1 MKLIDQY
8 IQAIGSKLPLKGRA
22 DIKRELEGLIMED
35 IESRYGN
42 DPSEKEVLEA
52 LRAFGS
58 PQSVALRYTEHH
70 AAISP
75 KLTPL
80 YLMLIQIVPGA
91 IAIAFAVV
99 TIIKAVTGEADETQ
113 PIALIGEFVSS
124 LFASALSAVGA
135 ISIGFVAA
143 TRFIPD
149 AYVDPGEDWNPEEL
163 KAVELE
169 TNRESPVES
178 IVTVATI
185 AVTAILMNVY
195 PQLLSRLESLFLST
209 GLAANSHHLV
219 DIERFTFYI
228 ALFNPVWAVQA
239 VRSVFSISGR
249 IRPHTYVITGAVT
262 DLASAALHWAMV
274 LDLSLYAQYTGIVG
288 FRLIFLIVAIIET
301 IELASLAVRTL
312 IRKMEY
318 VGA

>member
-22 DIKRELEGLIMED
+22 DIKRELESLIMED

-135 ISIGFVAA
+135 ISIG
-143 TRFIPD
+143 
-149 AYVDPGEDWNPEEL
+149 
-163 KAVELE
+163 
-169 TNRESPVES
+169 
-178 IVTVATI
+178 
-185 AVTAILMNVY
+185 
-195 PQLLSRLESLFLST
+195 
-209 GLAANSHHLV
+209 
-219 DIERFTFYI
+219 
-228 ALFNPVWAVQA
+228 
-239 VRSVFSISGR
+239 
-249 IRPHTYVITGAVT
+249 
-262 DLASAALHWAMV
+262 
-274 LDLSLYAQYTGIVG
+274 
-288 FRLIFLIVAIIET
+288 
-301 IELASLAVRTL
+301 
-312 IRKMEY
+312 
-318 VGA
+318 